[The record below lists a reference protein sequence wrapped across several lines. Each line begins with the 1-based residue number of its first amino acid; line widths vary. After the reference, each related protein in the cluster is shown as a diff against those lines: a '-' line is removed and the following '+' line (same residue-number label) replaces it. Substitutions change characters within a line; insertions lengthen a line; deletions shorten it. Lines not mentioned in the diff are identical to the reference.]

1 MLLVGG
7 GSNLL
12 VRDGGIRGV
21 VINLGRM
28 TRVWQPDPEGAPEQV
43 EVEAGATTGKLLL
56 AATQWQLGGLEFL
69 GGTMAPA
76 FRGASPSKPRWA

>member
-1 MLLVGG
+1 MFVGG

-21 VINLGRM
+21 VVNLGRM
-28 TRVWQPDPEGAPEQV
+28 TAVWRPEPEAAPERV

-56 AATQWQLGGLEFL
+56 AATQWELGGLEFL
-69 GGTMAPA
+69 GGRA
-76 FRGASPSKPRWA
+76 GLASAGG